1 MAWRTKILK
10 SVSQT
15 LNALRA
21 SDQLSRR
28 GLILAYNAVRL
39 ELPKHARRFQPAR
52 YAYDPDCFLYPVSF
66 RDKGAWRRFI
76 FYVNDAVEPGSLVVE
91 DMEYKPK

>member
-1 MAWRTKILK
+1 MAWRTKILEPVNQK
-10 SVSQT
+10 

-39 ELPKHARRFQPAR
+39 ELPKHARRLQGIR
-52 YAYDPDCFLYPVSF
+52 YAHDAECFLYPISF
-66 RDKGAWRRFI
+66 RDKGEWRRFV
-76 FYVNDAVEPGSLVVE
+76 FYVNDIVEPGLLVAE
-91 DMEYKPK
+91 DVDCNPK

>member
-1 MAWRTKILK
+1 MAWRTKILEPVIQK
-10 SVSQT
+10 

-39 ELPKHARRFQPAR
+39 ELLKHARRFQATR
-52 YAYDPDCFLYPVSF
+52 YVYDPNCFVYPISF
-66 RDKGAWRRFI
+66 RDRGEWRRFD
-76 FYVNDAVEPGSLVVE
+76 FYVNDVVEPGLLVAE
-91 DMEYKPK
+91 DVDCNPT